1 MTGSE
6 SWQLARWTR
15 NGRRGDASAAADSE
29 KLTEGFSVE
38 ESEAIASE
46 ARRGRELDRALAQR
60 LDHAESTARTVSSGY
75 IHGLGQQARLPVSVE
90 RRLVE
95 LAIEG
100 DRDARA
106 QLVEA
111 FLPLIGS
118 VARNYRSSRRVAH
131 TELVQEGVVGLL
143 RALERYDPT
152 LGVPFWGYA
161 SWWVRQ
167 AMQQLVAELTR
178 PVVMSDRALRQL
190 SRIKDAHAS
199 LQSEGRDATLEQLG
213 GLTGL
218 DPAQLANLI
227 AADRPPKA
235 LEEPVRGEEG
245 EVGAFGELISD
256 PLAEDEYERVITSI
270 AIGELRDLLS
280 RLSDRERLVL
290 HARYGLDGEAESLRK
305 IAGRLGISAERV
317 RQIES
322 RALGKLRAAAVGDTA
337 EAVTRRLQA
346 RREVTDAT
354 RKDG

>member
-6 SWQLARWTR
+6 SWQVAPWTR
-15 NGRRGDASAAADSE
+15 NGQREGAPAEADSE
-29 KLTEGFSVE
+29 QLTDGFSVE
-38 ESEAIASE
+38 ESDAIASE
-46 ARRGRELDRALAQR
+46 ARRGRELDRALARR
-60 LDHAESTARTVSSGY
+60 LDHAESAQRAVSSGY
-75 IHGLGQQARLPVSVE
+75 VHGLGQQARLPVSVE

-95 LAIEG
+95 QALAG
-100 DRDARA
+100 DRHARA

-118 VARNYRSSRRVAH
+118 VARNYRSSRQVAH

-143 RALERYDPT
+143 RALERYDPA

-190 SRIKDAHAS
+190 ARIKDAYAHMQA
-199 LQSEGRDATLEQLG
+199 ERHEVTLEQLSG
-213 GLTGL
+213 RTGL
-218 DPAQLANLI
+218 DQAQLANLI

-235 LEEPVRGEEG
+235 LEEPIRGEAG
-245 EVGAFGELISD
+245 QVGAFGELIAD

-270 AIGELRDLLS
+270 AIAELRDLLS
-280 RLSDRERLVL
+280 GLSDRERLVL
-290 HARYGLDGEAESLRK
+290 RARYGLDGEAESLRK
-305 IAGRLGISAERV
+305 IAGRLGVSAERV

-337 EAVTRRLQA
+337 EPATPRFQGRADA
-346 RREVTDAT
+346 R
-354 RKDG
+354 